1 MPSPLLCGLFLMLQ
15 YYHALA
21 KYAILCLGKS
31 YTKNPLEVIQLR
43 HTIDE
48 IWVKQTLPKRPKN
61 AHKGAFGI
69 LTVLAGNRRYPGA
82 AVLAVAGALR
92 AGAGIV
98 RLASIE
104 PVLAAAAA
112 QLPTCTLLPLPETQ
126 TGGVAAQALGDVLAA
141 PATAVLAGC
150 GMGNT
155 FDTMGLIEGLL
166 AKVNCPLVLDADALN
181 VLAGHLEDGDDE
193 AVRSVGLAALQVA
206 TQPVVLTPHIGEMSR
221 LCGKSAADIL
231 AAPAETTAQ
240 FSATYGCVVV
250 LKSHAT
256 VVAAPDGESYALET
270 EGNPGLAKGGS
281 GDVLAG
287 IIAALAAQGIPPAQA
302 AAAAVWLHAKAGALA
317 AQSYGE
323 AGMSPADL
331 PLQLCEVWK
340 QLDR

>member
-1 MPSPLLCGLFLMLQ
+1 MQ
-15 YYHALA
+15 H
-21 KYAILCLGKS
+21 I
-31 YTKNPLEVIQLR
+31 
-43 HTIDE
+43 IDE
-48 IWVKQTLPKRPKN
+48 TWVKQTLIKRPRD
-61 AHKGAFGI
+61 AHKGTFGT
-69 LTVLAGNRRYPGA
+69 LTVLAGSRRYRGA
-82 AVLAVAGALR
+82 AVLAAAGALR

-98 RLASIE
+98 RLASVE
-104 PVLAAAAA
+104 PVLAATAA
-112 QLPTCTLLPLPETQ
+112 QLPACTLLPLPETQ

-155 FDTMGLIEGLL
+155 PDTMGLVEGLL
-166 AKVNCPLVLDADALN
+166 AKASCPLVLDADALN

-193 AVRSVGLAALQVA
+193 AVRSVGLAALKAA
-206 TQPVVLTPHIGEMSR
+206 TQPVVLTPHVGEMAR
-221 LCGKSAADIL
+221 LCGKPATDIL
-231 AAPAETTAQ
+231 AAPAETAAE
-240 FSATYGCVVV
+240 FSTTTGCVIV

-256 VVAAPDGESYALET
+256 VVAAPNGEAYALET
-270 EGNPGLAKGGS
+270 DGNPGLAKGGS

-287 IIAALAAQGIPPAQA
+287 VVAAFVAHGITPAQA

-317 AQSYGE
+317 AQNYGE